1 MQALWM
7 LLASF
12 LFACMGVCVKLV
24 ASTHSTAEIVAY
36 RSFLSLLLMF
46 ALVRLRGVSLRTA
59 HWRWQIARG
68 FLGFLALF
76 SFFWAITH
84 LPLATAVT
92 LNYTSPIFLA
102 ILLALAG
109 TRLTTGSIVSL
120 LIGLLGVGLLLRP
133 TLSADQLLDGLFGL
147 ASGLLAGMAYYSVR
161 ELGTRGEPDSRTVFY
176 FALVSSACASMW
188 LLNAEI
194 HSLDAYSGSL
204 LLGVGV
210 FATTAQLAMT
220 HAYAGNQTLLA
231 AALAYSTVVFASLFG
246 MWLWN
251 EAHDSGTWLAIAL
264 VVLSGLGASQTP
276 HTRTTN
282 DA

>member
-1 MQALWM
+1 M

-24 ASTHSTAEIVAY
+24 PSTHSTAEIVAY
-36 RSFLSLLLMF
+36 RSVLSLLIMF
-46 ALVRLRGVSLRTA
+46 ALVRLRAVPLRTV
-59 HWRWQIARG
+59 HWRWQITRG

-76 SFFWAITH
+76 TFFWAITH

-102 ILLALAG
+102 ILLSLAG
-109 TRLTTGSIVSL
+109 TRLTIGSIVSL
-120 LIGLLGVGLLLRP
+120 LLGMFGVGLLLRP
-133 TLSADQLLDGLFGL
+133 TLSADQLLDGLVGL

-176 FALVSSACASMW
+176 FALVSSLCASVW
-188 LLNAEI
+188 LLNSEI
-194 HSLDAYSGSL
+194 HPLDVRSGFL

-210 FATTAQLAMT
+210 FATSAQLAMT
-220 HAYAGNQTLLA
+220 HAYAGSQTLLA

-246 MWLWN
+246 ILLWN

-264 VVLSGLGASQTP
+264 VVLSGVGASQAP
-276 HTRTTN
+276 RTRTIS